1 MFLGLM
7 KVSPHLP
14 HRLLCFNTWSPVG
27 WSCFGRLWYLWNESL
42 ADGPMLLNIN
52 ISCWSWSAKTWK
64 AARVSSCLPGPI
76 PPYLPTMAG
85 CELLTYEPKQAS
97 HSLRWLCRAP
107 CQSNKESN
115 NTGPFYEW
123 LKGRVKQLNVC
134 CLESRQCRTFSC
146 FKTKL
151 AMPRKLYLVLSKI
164 ASPEHPFT

>member
-1 MFLGLM
+1 MENLRSSQSGEKSQDFNQCFSMFLGLL

-52 ISCWSWSAKTWK
+52 ISCWSWSAKMWK

-115 NTGPFYEW
+115 NTRAILWMTEG
-123 LKGRVKQLNVC
+123 
-134 CLESRQCRTFSC
+134 SC
-146 FKTKL
+146 ETIK
-151 AMPRKLYLVLSKI
+151 RVLSWI
-164 ASPEHPFT
+164 PPMPHIQLF